1 MYELSRVRLYSIG
14 PAGARYADTVL
25 DLRGVGEPVPSPA
38 PTQAEFFEEEPVG
51 PPRRPAPAGVLFL
64 ENGGGKSV
72 LLKLIFS
79 VMLPGHRNTLGGASS
94 GVLRKFLLAD
104 DCGHVALEW
113 QHTVTGE
120 TVVVGKVSEWRGR
133 QVSNDPRKFAEAWY
147 SFRPGPGLSLD
158 SLPVAESAAV
168 RPAAEGA
175 STARGRRRTMKGF
188 RDALTEAGK
197 AYPHLDVV
205 WVEIHERWNEH
216 LGELGLDPELF
227 RYQREMN
234 ADEGEAAGLFAV
246 KNDSDFTD
254 LLLRAVTDTRDTD
267 GLADL
272 VHGFAHKL
280 GRRAELTAERD
291 FTAGSLDLLQR
302 IADAAERRE
311 QACGVHAGAE
321 RRTRTLARRLSARGA
336 EERARAAELA
346 ERVASAEQ
354 AVTDAEGARRRSE
367 LVAAELAYR
376 HASLALAAAEKGAAA
391 QRREL
396 SDART
401 LHSAWQAAETVLRHR
416 AAADRSARVAAAI
429 REAERDAAPALA
441 ARAKAA
447 ADLVRALHAAAED
460 GERVAG
466 EEEDRAAALQEAGEA
481 AHRDATSAA
490 TAAQRARSDA
500 EHLRQRLAEVEQET
514 AEAVRAGWLD
524 DSAPD
529 ADPARAA
536 LAASD
541 AEKTTV
547 AAFDEARETA
557 RRTADHAKSAAA
569 EEARAELAAARAVD
583 AARAAESAY
592 DAERRAAEA
601 LGAEQRLIELLGLP
615 QPSATVPA
623 PRGGARPSAAEA
635 RGTGRVTV
643 RIPDPGAIGGQ
654 GTRALPAD
662 ADRAGWITVRV
673 DEEDVDDVGLSQLP
687 AAFRAGPAPYAPPP
701 TEDPALRDP
710 GSCGRVS
717 CDPGSCGHASCGPGS
732 CGRASCDPGSCGHAS
747 CDPGSCGP
755 ASCDPGSCGRASCD
769 PGACGHASCDPGAC
783 GHASC
788 DPGSRDRASRDHAY
802 ASDEPLTDARG
813 RHPAEGRRPACG
825 EGPSAVDAPG
835 VGEPR
840 PADRMTG
847 RVDGA
852 ARVDAGWSGVH
863 AAGGRMGSCPVDGA
877 APAGPT
883 EGDGAAAGDGRPGAG
898 PAGQV
903 AGRVVETGAA
913 SVDGGRP
920 DAGPVGEAEA
930 SRAVGR
936 EAARAGEAEAGQALR
951 RRPLAAEARPAG
963 RVTMRID
970 EAGGAPSGGG
980 PRPDGPREAT
990 RAVAAESRPSGEVSA
1005 RIEDGSGDGD
1015 EARSETAADTVRAEG
1030 PGAGA
1035 RRAEGAGAGASRA
1048 EGAGAG
1054 ATRAEGVRAD
1064 AGRAEGAGAGAV
1076 RTEGAGAGA
1085 ARADAAG
1092 AEGARA
1098 ESARADAVRAE
1109 DARAEGA
1116 GADAVRAGGAR
1127 AEGAGGGAVR
1137 AEGAR
1142 ADAVRDDTARADAVR
1157 ADAVRAEGARTGVT
1171 GSDATDESDCWS
1183 PDPGGEPGRERTGRS
1198 RPARRP
1204 LADGPLTAEE
1214 LDRNADALRELL
1226 DESVAAAE
1234 RQLFELRTAA
1244 AEDSRILG
1252 ALGDGGLLPPSPDVL
1267 AAVEYLGE
1275 HGIPALPGWRY
1286 LAQAVDPAD
1295 HAAVLAARP
1304 ELVDGV
1310 VITDPDSHARAREV
1324 LGQASLLPRSAVA
1337 VGTSAALLAPTP
1349 ASGTEDSGVFLVP
1362 PNPAMHDE
1370 RAADDERRELRAR
1383 ATERDEE
1390 IRALAAR
1397 LAGDRA
1403 LSARLASWR
1412 TGCPPGRLAELAAAA
1427 ETAREAADT
1436 AQRALVEAR
1445 TARAEADEAATEAA
1459 RVRDE
1464 RQEAAQRAR
1473 RVADALAGLAY
1484 RLRERAT
1491 WQTRLRELA
1500 EEAAEYEE
1508 RAAGCVDRARAADED
1523 RRAAQRAAD
1532 DARRT
1537 ARALRAERAEI
1548 AGAPDD
1554 LGEDTEPPSASLP
1567 ALREAYRAAS
1577 QVYEKV
1583 GVGADLRAEQARA
1596 ESDESAALASL
1607 DRLTNKVRTRAA
1619 QLLEGTDGAD
1629 GPSRQAAAARAESLV
1644 QMLES
1649 RASAASEQLGRL
1661 RGEAERLAP
1670 ADGDAHTELPEQLVP
1685 ADAEQAKELL
1695 RTANGE
1701 LAARTDALDT
1711 ARTAHADLV
1720 RAHRSAEDAAG
1731 GFDETAALLRDLL
1744 RDGPGA
1750 EDDGERPEPYAG
1762 GLAEARQS
1770 AAEARR
1776 SLRGCAA
1783 DLSAAEA
1790 AVREA
1795 GDVLVRHANST
1806 RYEQVRTPARQQI
1819 RELPAAALPEHA
1831 AAWAEAFAPRLRVL
1845 TDELEQLERNRDSI
1859 VDRLRGLVESCLA
1872 TLRSAQRLSR
1882 LPEGLGEWSGQEFLR
1897 IRFEDPDQ
1905 ATLTERL
1912 GEVIDEA
1919 TRSAVRKNSD
1929 LRRDGMSLLLRG
1941 VHAALQPRGVAVEIL
1956 KPDAVLRA
1964 ERVPVGQMG
1973 DVFSGGQL
1981 LTAAIALYC
1990 TMAALRSNDRGRD
2003 KHRHA
2008 GTLFLDNPI
2017 GRANATY
2024 LLELQ
2029 RAVADALGVQL
2040 LYTTG
2045 LFDTTALAE
2054 FPLVIR
2060 LRNDADLRAGLKY
2073 ISVEEHLRPGL
2084 PVREPEEEPQVHGQ
2098 ITATRMYRRPD
2109 ADAPA
2114 SAPASARASADGP

>member
-38 PTQAEFFEEEPVG
+38 PTQAEFFEDEPVG

-216 LGELGLDPELF
+216 LGDLGLDPELF

-291 FTAGSLDLLQR
+291 FTAGSLDLLSR
-302 IADAAERRE
+302 IAEAAGRRE
-311 QACGVHAGAE
+311 QARGVHAGAE

-336 EERARAAELA
+336 EERGRAAELA
-346 ERVASAEQ
+346 QQVASAAH
-354 AVTDAEGARRRSE
+354 AVTGAETARGRSD

-396 SDART
+396 NDART

-441 ARAKAA
+441 ARARAA
-447 ADLVRALHAAAED
+447 ADLVRALHAAAGD
-460 GERVAG
+460 GERVAN
-466 EEEDRAAALQEAGEA
+466 EEEERSAALQETGEA
-481 AHRDATSAA
+481 AHRDATAAA
-490 TAAQRARSDA
+490 TAAQRARSEA
-500 EHLRQRLAEVEQET
+500 EHLRQRLTEVEQET

-541 AEKTTV
+541 AEKT
-547 AAFDEARETA
+547 AAAAWDSARETA
-557 RRTADHAKSAAA
+557 RRTADQAATA
-569 EEARAELAAARAVD
+569 AGDQARTELAAVRAAD

-592 DAERRAAEA
+592 EGERRTAGA
-601 LGAEQRLIELLGLP
+601 LGAEPRLAELLGLP
-615 QPSATVPA
+615 QPSAPVPA
-623 PRGGARPSAAEA
+623 PRGTRRPSAA
-635 RGTGRVTV
+635 RSDGRPSVTV
-643 RIPDPGAIGGQ
+643 RLTDPGAGG
-654 GTRALPAD
+654 RPLPAD
-662 ADRAGWITVRV
+662 SGRSGWITVP
-673 DEEDVDDVGLSQLP
+673 VDDDPDADDMLGLDRLP
-687 AAFRAGPAPYAPPP
+687 AAFRADTPACPSGLRPGPA
-701 TEDPALRDP
+701 D
-710 GSCGRVS
+710 
-717 CDPGSCGHASCGPGS
+717 
-732 CGRASCDPGSCGHAS
+732 
-747 CDPGSCGP
+747 
-755 ASCDPGSCGRASCD
+755 
-769 PGACGHASCDPGAC
+769 
-783 GHASC
+783 
-788 DPGSRDRASRDHAY
+788 DHAY
-802 ASDEPLTDARG
+802 ADDADDEPTARTRNRDEQPATDHLVPVDSPAPGGTPADARDVG
-813 RHPAEGRRPACG
+813 HEGAPAGG
-825 EGPSAVDAPG
+825 GGPDEA
-835 VGEPR
+835 
-840 PADRMTG
+840 
-847 RVDGA
+847 
-852 ARVDAGWSGVH
+852 DAGTEADADATPRT
-863 AAGGRMGSCPVDGA
+863 AAGGG
-877 APAGPT
+877 T
-883 EGDGAAAGDGRPGAG
+883 
-898 PAGQV
+898 
-903 AGRVVETGAA
+903 
-913 SVDGGRP
+913 
-920 DAGPVGEAEA
+920 
-930 SRAVGR
+930 RAVGADAVPPR
-936 EAARAGEAEAGQALR
+936 RVTVRIEDGDGDR
-951 RRPLAAEARPAG
+951 RRR
-963 RVTMRID
+963 
-970 EAGGAPSGGG
+970 
-980 PRPDGPREAT
+980 
-990 RAVAAESRPSGEVSA
+990 RAVAADSRPTGRVSA
-1005 RIEDGSGDGD
+1005 DAGD
-1015 EARSETAADTVRAEG
+1015 EPG
-1030 PGAGA
+1030 PDVSGSMPPPAPP
-1035 RRAEGAGAGASRA
+1035 
-1048 EGAGAG
+1048 
-1054 ATRAEGVRAD
+1054 RAD
-1064 AGRAEGAGAGAV
+1064 ADT
-1076 RTEGAGAGA
+1076 TEDPDT
-1085 ARADAAG
+1085 ADRPGPSADDPDCWDPELGDDSDTAAG
-1092 AEGARA
+1092 ETDTIRA
-1098 ESARADAVRAE
+1098 
-1109 DARAEGA
+1109 
-1116 GADAVRAGGAR
+1116 
-1127 AEGAGGGAVR
+1127 
-1137 AEGAR
+1137 
-1142 ADAVRDDTARADAVR
+1142 TAA
-1157 ADAVRAEGARTGVT
+1157 
-1171 GSDATDESDCWS
+1171 
-1183 PDPGGEPGRERTGRS
+1183 PPL
-1198 RPARRP
+1198 RPE
-1204 LADGPLTAEE
+1204 GPLTAEE
-1214 LDRNADALRELL
+1214 LDRNAEALRELL
-1226 DESVAAAE
+1226 DESVVSAE

-1244 AEDSRILG
+1244 ADDARILG

-1267 AAVEYLGE
+1267 AAVEFLGE

-1286 LAQAVDPAD
+1286 LAQAVDPVD

-1310 VITDPDSHARAREV
+1310 VITDPDTHARAREV

-1337 VGTSAALLAPTP
+1337 VGTAAALLAPTP
-1349 ASGTEDSGVFLVP
+1349 APGERDSGVFLVP

-1383 ATERDEE
+1383 ATARDEE

-1412 TGCPPGRLAELAAAA
+1412 TGCPQGRLAELAVAA
-1427 ETAREAADT
+1427 EEARESADT
-1436 AQRALVEAR
+1436 AQRELVETR

-1473 RVADALAGLAY
+1473 RVADALAGLAH
-1484 RLRERAT
+1484 RLRQRAA

-1500 EEAAEYEE
+1500 DEAAESEE
-1508 RAAGCVDRARAADED
+1508 RADALVDRARAADED

-1554 LGEDTEPPSASLP
+1554 LGEDTEPPTASLP

-1596 ESDESAALASL
+1596 ESDESAALATL

-1644 QMLES
+1644 QMLET

-1670 ADGDAHTELPEQLVP
+1670 ADDGEAHTELPEEMVP
-1685 ADAEQAKELL
+1685 ADAERAKELL
-1695 RTANGE
+1695 RTATTE

-1711 ARTAHADLV
+1711 ARTVHADLLRSH
-1720 RAHRSAEDAAG
+1720 RAAEDAAG

-1744 RDGPGA
+1744 RDGPGT
-1750 EDDGERPEPYAG
+1750 GEEETDTPEPYTG
-1762 GLAEARQS
+1762 DLAEARQA
-1770 AAEARR
+1770 AAETRR

-1783 DLSAAEA
+1783 DLSQAES

-1795 GDVLVRHANST
+1795 SDVLVRHANST

-1845 TDELEQLERNRDSI
+1845 TDELEQLERNRGSI

-1919 TRSAVRKNSD
+1919 TRSAVKKNSD

-1941 VHAALQPRGVAVEIL
+1941 VQAALQPRGVAVEIL

-2003 KHRHA
+2003 RHRHA

-2084 PVREPEEEPQVHGQ
+2084 PQSDPEGEQVHGQ
-2098 ITATRMYRRPD
+2098 ITATRMYKRPAETPARD
-2109 ADAPA
+2109 ETPAPGA
-2114 SAPASARASADGP
+2114 AEVSDTAQERTAG

>member
-1 MYELSRVRLYSIG
+1 MYELSRIRLYSIG

-25 DLRGVGEPVPSPA
+25 DLRGVGDPVPSPA
-38 PTQAEFFEEEPVG
+38 PAQADFFEDEPVG

-113 QHTVTGE
+113 QHTLTGE

-133 QVSNDPRKFAEAWY
+133 QVSSDPRKFAEAWY
-147 SFRPGPGLSLD
+147 SFRPGPGMSLD
-158 SLPVAESAAV
+158 SLPVAESTAM

-175 STARGRRRTMKGF
+175 SAARGRRRTMKGF
-188 RDALTEAGK
+188 RDVLTETGK
-197 AYPHLDVV
+197 AYPNLDVV
-205 WVEIHERWNEH
+205 WEEIHDRWKEH

-246 KNDSDFTD
+246 KNDADFTD

-291 FTAGSLDLLQR
+291 FTAGSLDLLTR
-302 IADAAERRE
+302 IAEAAGHRDRARTVHTAAE
-311 QACGVHAGAE
+311 Q
-321 RRTRTLARRLSARGA
+321 RTRTLAHRLAARGGQ
-336 EERARAAELA
+336 ERGRAAELA
-346 ERVASAEQ
+346 QRVAEA
-354 AVTDAEGARRRSE
+354 AHTVTEADRTRGRAD
-367 LVAAELAYR
+367 LIAAELAYR
-376 HASLALAAAEKGAAA
+376 HACLALTAAEKAATA

-401 LHSAWQAAETVLRHR
+401 LHAAWQAAETVLRHR
-416 AAADRSARVAAAI
+416 AAADRSARVATAI

-447 ADLVRALHAAAED
+447 AELVRALHAAAED
-460 GERVAG
+460 GERAAG
-466 EEEDRAAALQEAGEA
+466 AEEERSSALQNAAET
-481 AHRDATSAA
+481 AHRDATTAA
-490 TAAQRARSDA
+490 TEAQRARSEA
-500 EHLRQRLAEVEQET
+500 GHLRQRLAEVEQET

-541 AEKTTV
+541 AEK
-547 AAFDEARETA
+547 AATAAWDAAREAA
-557 RRTADHAKSAAA
+557 RRTAERDRETAA
-569 EEARAELAAARAVD
+569 ELTRAELAAARAAD
-583 AARAAESAY
+583 AARATEAAY
-592 DAERRAAEA
+592 EAERNTAEA
-601 LGAEQRLIELLGLP
+601 LGAEPRLAELLGLP
-615 QPSATVPA
+615 EAAT
-623 PRGGARPSAAEA
+623 
-635 RGTGRVTV
+635 
-643 RIPDPGAIGGQ
+643 
-654 GTRALPAD
+654 
-662 ADRAGWITVRV
+662 
-673 DEEDVDDVGLSQLP
+673 
-687 AAFRAGPAPYAPPP
+687 
-701 TEDPALRDP
+701 
-710 GSCGRVS
+710 
-717 CDPGSCGHASCGPGS
+717 
-732 CGRASCDPGSCGHAS
+732 
-747 CDPGSCGP
+747 
-755 ASCDPGSCGRASCD
+755 
-769 PGACGHASCDPGAC
+769 
-783 GHASC
+783 
-788 DPGSRDRASRDHAY
+788 
-802 ASDEPLTDARG
+802 
-813 RHPAEGRRPACG
+813 
-825 EGPSAVDAPG
+825 
-835 VGEPR
+835 
-840 PADRMTG
+840 
-847 RVDGA
+847 
-852 ARVDAGWSGVH
+852 
-863 AAGGRMGSCPVDGA
+863 AAGTLS
-877 APAGPT
+877 
-883 EGDGAAAGDGRPGAG
+883 
-898 PAGQV
+898 
-903 AGRVVETGAA
+903 
-913 SVDGGRP
+913 
-920 DAGPVGEAEA
+920 
-930 SRAVGR
+930 
-936 EAARAGEAEAGQALR
+936 
-951 RRPLAAEARPAG
+951 
-963 RVTMRID
+963 
-970 EAGGAPSGGG
+970 
-980 PRPDGPREAT
+980 
-990 RAVAAESRPSGEVSA
+990 
-1005 RIEDGSGDGD
+1005 
-1015 EARSETAADTVRAEG
+1015 
-1030 PGAGA
+1030 
-1035 RRAEGAGAGASRA
+1035 
-1048 EGAGAG
+1048 
-1054 ATRAEGVRAD
+1054 
-1064 AGRAEGAGAGAV
+1064 
-1076 RTEGAGAGA
+1076 
-1085 ARADAAG
+1085 
-1092 AEGARA
+1092 
-1098 ESARADAVRAE
+1098 
-1109 DARAEGA
+1109 
-1116 GADAVRAGGAR
+1116 
-1127 AEGAGGGAVR
+1127 
-1137 AEGAR
+1137 
-1142 ADAVRDDTARADAVR
+1142 
-1157 ADAVRAEGARTGVT
+1157 
-1171 GSDATDESDCWS
+1171 
-1183 PDPGGEPGRERTGRS
+1183 
-1198 RPARRP
+1198 
-1204 LADGPLTAEE
+1204 AEE
-1214 LDRNADALRELL
+1214 LDRNADALRDLL
-1226 DESVAAAE
+1226 DERVATAE

-1244 AEDSRILG
+1244 ADDSRILA
-1252 ALGDGGLLPPSPDVL
+1252 ALGDGGLLPPGPDVL
-1267 AAVEYLGE
+1267 TAVEYLGE

-1310 VITDPDSHARAREV
+1310 IITDPDSHTRARDV
-1324 LGQASLLPRSAVA
+1324 LANAALLPRSAVA
-1337 VGTSAALLAPTP
+1337 VGTAAALLAPTP
-1349 ASGTEDSGVFLVP
+1349 AGAGEDTAVFLVP

-1370 RAADDERRELRAR
+1370 GAADGERQALRER
-1383 ATERDEE
+1383 ATARDEE

-1397 LAGDRA
+1397 LAADRSLA
-1403 LSARLASWR
+1403 ARLTSWR
-1412 TGCPPGRLAELAAAA
+1412 SGCPTGRLAELAAAA
-1427 ETAREAADT
+1427 ETARDAADT
-1436 AQRALVEAR
+1436 AVDQHTDAAA
-1445 TARAEADEAATEAA
+1445 ARAEAQTAAAEAA
-1459 RVRDE
+1459 RIRDE

-1473 RVADALAGLAY
+1473 RCADALAGLAF
-1484 RLRERAT
+1484 RLRERNT
-1491 WQTRLRELA
+1491 WQVRLRELA
-1500 EEAAEYEE
+1500 AEAAESDA
-1508 RAAGCVDRARAADED
+1508 RAAEFLEQARAADED

-1548 AGAPDD
+1548 AGAPDEIPD
-1554 LGEDTEPPSASLP
+1554 AGAERPDKPTASLP

-1577 QVYEKV
+1577 QLYEKV

-1596 ESDESAALASL
+1596 EGDESAALAEL
-1607 DRLTNKVRTRAA
+1607 NRLTNKVRSRAA
-1619 QLLEGTDGAD
+1619 QLLETADGAD
-1629 GPSRQAAAARAESLV
+1629 GPSRQGAAARAEALV

-1670 ADGDAHTELPEQLVP
+1670 GNGQAHTELPEGQVP
-1685 ADAEQAKELL
+1685 ADAEQAQTLL
-1695 RTANGE
+1695 RDATAE
-1701 LAARTDALDT
+1701 LAAQGDALET
-1711 ARTAHADLV
+1711 ARTAHEELL
-1720 RAHRSAEDAAG
+1720 RAHRAAEDAAG
-1731 GFDETAALLRDLL
+1731 AFDETAALLRDLL
-1744 RDGPGA
+1744 RDPQHA
-1750 EDDGERPEPYAG
+1750 EEETGTLPEPYPG
-1762 GLAEARQS
+1762 SPAEARQE
-1770 AAEARR
+1770 AAESRR

-1783 DLSAAEA
+1783 DLSAAET

-1795 GDVLVRHANST
+1795 SDVLVRHANST

-1831 AAWAEAFAPRLRVL
+1831 TAWAEAFAPRLRVL
-1845 TDELEQLERNRDSI
+1845 TDELAQLERNRDSI
-1859 VDRLRGLVESCLA
+1859 VDRLRGLVESSLA

-1897 IRFEDPDQ
+1897 IRFDDPDQ
-1905 ATLTERL
+1905 ATLSERL

-1929 LRRDGMSLLLRG
+1929 LRRDGMTLLLRG

-2084 PVREPEEEPQVHGQ
+2084 PQQRPDPDPIHGE
-2098 ITATRMYRRPD
+2098 ITTTRLYRRPE
-2109 ADAPA
+2109 
-2114 SAPASARASADGP
+2114 

>member
-38 PTQAEFFEEEPVG
+38 PAQAEFFEEEPVG

-147 SFRPGPGLSLD
+147 SFRPGPGMSLD
-158 SLPVAESAAV
+158 SLPVAESTAV
-168 RPAAEGA
+168 RRTAEGV
-175 STARGRRRTMKGF
+175 SGARGRRRTMKGF

-197 AYPHLDVV
+197 AYPHLDVA

-291 FTAGSLDLLQR
+291 FTAGSVDLLTR
-302 IADAAERRE
+302 ISEAADRRD
-311 QACGVHAGAE
+311 QARDVHAGAE

-346 ERVASAEQ
+346 Q
-354 AVTDAEGARRRSE
+354 AVAAAAHAVTEAEEARGRAS

-396 SDART
+396 NDART

-416 AAADRSARVAAAI
+416 AAADRSARVSAAI

-441 ARAKAA
+441 ARAAAA
-447 ADLVRALHAAAED
+447 ADLVRALHAAATA
-460 GERVAG
+460 GERLAA
-466 EEEDRAAALQEAGEA
+466 EEEERSAALQQAGEA
-481 AHRDATSAA
+481 AHRDATAAA
-490 TAAQRARSDA
+490 TGAQRARSEAD
-500 EHLRQRLAEVEQET
+500 HLRQRLAEVEQET

-541 AEKTTV
+541 AEKTAV
-547 AAFDEARETA
+547 AAWDSAREAARGTA
-557 RRTADHAKSAAA
+557 ERAREAAA
-569 EEARAELAAARAVD
+569 EQSRAELAAARAAD
-583 AARAAESAY
+583 AAQAAEAAHE
-592 DAERRAAEA
+592 AERRAAES
-601 LGAEQRLIELLGLP
+601 LGAEQRLVELLGLP
-615 QPSATVPA
+615 QPAAPAATVPG
-623 PRGGARPSAAEA
+623 PRGPERTAA
-635 RGTGRVTV
+635 
-643 RIPDPGAIGGQ
+643 PGPGHPQ
-654 GTRALPAD
+654 D
-662 ADRAGWITVRV
+662 
-673 DEEDVDDVGLSQLP
+673 
-687 AAFRAGPAPYAPPP
+687 PAP
-701 TEDPALRDP
+701 
-710 GSCGRVS
+710 
-717 CDPGSCGHASCGPGS
+717 GP
-732 CGRASCDPGSCGHAS
+732 
-747 CDPGSCGP
+747 
-755 ASCDPGSCGRASCD
+755 
-769 PGACGHASCDPGAC
+769 
-783 GHASC
+783 
-788 DPGSRDRASRDHAY
+788 
-802 ASDEPLTDARG
+802 
-813 RHPAEGRRPACG
+813 GRRP
-825 EGPSAVDAPG
+825 
-835 VGEPR
+835 
-840 PADRMTG
+840 
-847 RVDGA
+847 
-852 ARVDAGWSGVH
+852 
-863 AAGGRMGSCPVDGA
+863 
-877 APAGPT
+877 
-883 EGDGAAAGDGRPGAG
+883 
-898 PAGQV
+898 
-903 AGRVVETGAA
+903 
-913 SVDGGRP
+913 
-920 DAGPVGEAEA
+920 
-930 SRAVGR
+930 
-936 EAARAGEAEAGQALR
+936 
-951 RRPLAAEARPAG
+951 
-963 RVTMRID
+963 VT
-970 EAGGAPSGGG
+970 
-980 PRPDGPREAT
+980 
-990 RAVAAESRPSGEVSA
+990 
-1005 RIEDGSGDGD
+1005 
-1015 EARSETAADTVRAEG
+1015 
-1030 PGAGA
+1030 
-1035 RRAEGAGAGASRA
+1035 
-1048 EGAGAG
+1048 
-1054 ATRAEGVRAD
+1054 
-1064 AGRAEGAGAGAV
+1064 
-1076 RTEGAGAGA
+1076 
-1085 ARADAAG
+1085 
-1092 AEGARA
+1092 
-1098 ESARADAVRAE
+1098 
-1109 DARAEGA
+1109 
-1116 GADAVRAGGAR
+1116 
-1127 AEGAGGGAVR
+1127 
-1137 AEGAR
+1137 
-1142 ADAVRDDTARADAVR
+1142 
-1157 ADAVRAEGARTGVT
+1157 
-1171 GSDATDESDCWS
+1171 
-1183 PDPGGEPGRERTGRS
+1183 
-1198 RPARRP
+1198 
-1204 LADGPLTAEE
+1204 DGPLTAEE

-1226 DESVAAAE
+1226 DDGVAAAE
-1234 RQLFELRTAA
+1234 RQLFDLRTAA

-1252 ALGDGGLLPPSPDVL
+1252 ALGDGGLLPPGPDVL

-1310 VITDPDSHARAREV
+1310 VITDPDTHARAREV
-1324 LGQASLLPRSAVA
+1324 LGGASLLPRSAVA

-1349 ASGTEDSGVFLVP
+1349 APGAEDTSVFLVP

-1370 RAADDERRELRAR
+1370 RAADDERRELRQR
-1383 ATERDEE
+1383 AAARDEE

-1397 LAGDRA
+1397 LSGDRA
-1403 LSARLASWR
+1403 LAARLTAWR
-1412 TGCPPGRLAELAAAA
+1412 QGCPPGRLAELATTA
-1427 ETAREAADT
+1427 ERAEAAADT
-1436 AQRALVEAR
+1436 ARRQLAEAR
-1445 TARAEADEAATEAA
+1445 TARAEADETAAEAA

-1464 RQEAAQRAR
+1464 RQDAAQRAR
-1473 RVADALAGLAY
+1473 RAADALAGLAF
-1484 RLRERAT
+1484 RLRERAA
-1491 WQTRLRELA
+1491 WQSRSRELA
-1500 EEAAEYEE
+1500 DEAAEWEE
-1508 RAAGCVDRARAADED
+1508 RAAACVDRARAADED

-1532 DARRT
+1532 DAHRT

-1548 AGAPDD
+1548 AGVPDD
-1554 LGEDTEPPSASLP
+1554 LDEHTADSPPETSLP

-1596 ESDESAALASL
+1596 ESDESAALAAL

-1644 QMLES
+1644 LMLEG

-1670 ADGDAHTELPEQLVP
+1670 TDGEAHTELPEERVP

-1695 RTANGE
+1695 RTANTE
-1701 LAARTDALDT
+1701 LAVRTDALET
-1711 ARTAHADLV
+1711 ARGGHAELL
-1720 RAHRSAEDAAG
+1720 RAHRAAEDAAG
-1731 GFDETAALLRDLL
+1731 GFDEIAAMLRDLL
-1744 RDGPGA
+1744 RDHPGQQETQSDGAA
-1750 EDDGERPEPYAG
+1750 EPEGYPG
-1762 GLAEARQS
+1762 SLAEARQA

-1776 SLRGCAA
+1776 SLRGCAG
-1783 DLSAAEA
+1783 DLSAADA

-1795 GDVLVRHANST
+1795 SDVLVRHANST

-1819 RELPAAALPEHA
+1819 RELPAASLPDHA
-1831 AAWAEAFAPRLRVL
+1831 AAWSEAFAPRLRVL
-1845 TDELEQLERNRDSI
+1845 TDELAQLERNRDSI
-1859 VDRLRGLVESCLA
+1859 VDRLRGLVEACLA

-1941 VHAALQPRGVAVEIL
+1941 VQAALQPRGVAVEIL

-2003 KHRHA
+2003 KQRHA

-2084 PVREPEEEPQVHGQ
+2084 PEQAPDAEAVHGQ
-2098 ITATRMYRRPD
+2098 ITATRMFRRPD
-2109 ADAPA
+2109 GGGDPGTPGARPGAPA
-2114 SAPASARASADGP
+2114 EHRPEASGSGRG